1 MFNRNMYVYDVC
13 PANSQ
18 LNRKERHMKKSC
30 IIIALVCL
38 CTLAQIGVPAQ
49 AEAGPLVNVV
59 MYIPNRV
66 FDLMDIFRVRLRV
79 GPGIS
84 AGVRITRP
92 VSGYL
97 GMHTTVYAGLPG
109 PRGRRK
115 IPWPVGGD
123 VGVGAQASFIDLS
136 ERTTYYDPLELGGE
150 AQILLLGAN
159 VGIGVYEIFDFIAG
173 FAFIDLVGDDIG
185 RGSKDDKA
193 GGAAIEENEA
203 ATPEA
208 AAPETVEPEVVEPEA
223 VEPKAVEP
231 EAVEPEA

>member
-1 MFNRNMYVYDVC
+1 
-13 PANSQ
+13 
-18 LNRKERHMKKSC
+18 MKKTQVLT
-30 IIIALVCL
+30 IVLLACL
-38 CTLAQIGVPAQ
+38 CTFAQLGRPA
-49 AEAGPLVNVV
+49 AVEAGPLVNVI

-109 PRGRRK
+109 PRGRKK
-115 IPWPVGGD
+115 IPWPIGGD
-123 VGVGAQASFIDLS
+123 VGVGAQASVVDLS
-136 ERTTYYDPLELGGE
+136 ERTTYYDPLELGAE

-185 RGSKDDKA
+185 RSAKDK
-193 GGAAIEENEA
+193 NEA
-203 ATPEA
+203 ADAGEAKTDEAIPDTPATDAPEA
-208 AAPETVEPEVVEPEA
+208 DAPATEAPEA
-223 VEPKAVEP
+223 
-231 EAVEPEA
+231 